1 MSKRPFPENT
11 EELRSIVDIQ
21 SLVGPSELVQL
32 AVEARG
38 NPAVITLAQP
48 YKMATSVRMVAA
60 IMPVCVFSI
69 NQYNNVFYFTEIYT
83 HTYSPTLYK
92 TPISQGN
99 YSSEEVVLAIQ
110 AAIPAARPVAT
121 RYYNSDIALP
131 CNSGPPLGVY
141 TVLFDDITSVIAIRA
156 TSTEQQGMFVHCP
169 SQTRTSIGLRPNITI
184 SMGASSAGTTLFVLT
199 TPSNHNISMHALV
212 SLSFTNGR
220 RTVTIENYLVTNSPP
235 ISANTIVFKLLDSDV
250 AGILASDHLL
260 VVNIVVHSDAATI
273 SQCLGFSRS
282 RDSALVASGRQAIPL
297 QVISSNYVNPN
308 QSTPSTTELVV
319 ISVQGAHFLKVGDIV
334 SSTDAS
340 SRGIEY
346 TVDAINTSSTFT
358 ARRAASPTNASLLAT
373 TSLSLRDADSSFD
386 ALVKASDKL
395 DLSLHTRSIYVD
407 LQLGSTQVGSMHS
420 TRISG
425 RRYIGKIQMDATENG
440 IVFEQHPQVRSA
452 VPLRNSTASFQ
463 TLTIRL
469 YDSQE
474 LFIDM
479 PNVYWSCMVELEAR
493 S

>member
-1 MSKRPFPENT
+1 MSKRPFPENAQ
-11 EELRSIVDIQ
+11 ELKSIVDIK

-38 NPAVITLAQP
+38 NPVVITLAQP

-83 HTYSPTLYK
+83 ETYSPTLYK
-92 TPISQGN
+92 TPIPQGN
-99 YSSEEVVLAIQ
+99 YSSEELVLAIQ

-121 RYYNSDIALP
+121 RYYNSDIAL
-131 CNSGPPLGVY
+131 CNSGPPLGDY

-156 TSTEQQGMFVHCP
+156 ASTEQQGMFVHCP
-169 SQTRTSIGLRPNITI
+169 SQTRTSIGLRSNITI
-184 SMGASSAGTTLFVLT
+184 TMGASSAGSTLFVLT

-250 AGILASDHLL
+250 AGILASDHL
-260 VVNIVVHSDAATI
+260 VIVNIVVHSDAATI
-273 SQCLGFSRS
+273 SECLGFSRS

-319 ISVQGAHFLKVGDIV
+319 FSVQGAHFLKVGDIV
-334 SSTDAS
+334 SSTDGPAS
-340 SRGIEY
+340 GIEY
-346 TVDAINTSSTFT
+346 TIEAISTSSTFT
-358 ARRAASPTNASLLAT
+358 ARE
-373 TSLSLRDADSSFD
+373 SS
-386 ALVKASDKL
+386 VSDECKF
-395 DLSLHTRSIYVD
+395 
-407 LQLGSTQVGSMHS
+407 
-420 TRISG
+420 
-425 RRYIGKIQMDATENG
+425 IGHHKPKPA
-440 IVFEQHPQVRSA
+440 
-452 VPLRNSTASFQ
+452 
-463 TLTIRL
+463 RL
-469 YDSQE
+469 
-474 LFIDM
+474 
-479 PNVYWSCMVELEAR
+479 
-493 S
+493 